1 MHKQEEL
8 SINNLLKLFR
18 LSLTN
23 IKIYPITSPVV
34 ENQINELYNLLKQ
47 ILQEKTFITI
57 SEMDGKI
64 FINEEEY
71 HSKDP
76 ISISNIT
83 YLAQFFI
90 QTGIKSISFKKE
102 LLLEELKS
110 FIVALTYKKTNISTK
125 EIIKQII
132 EKHNIKN
139 IAIDEVEYI
148 TVLRSDKTLKNILQ
162 TISQPISNFTDLMKV
177 LNNVLPELDKIQDEE
192 TKKKIIST
200 IAKQL
205 SNLDTHILSDLLTNP
220 LPQKFEQL
228 ELKQQILNNLTKKI

>member
-83 YLAQFFI
+83 YL
-90 QTGIKSISFKKE
+90 
-102 LLLEELKS
+102 
-110 FIVALTYKKTNISTK
+110 
-125 EIIKQII
+125 
-132 EKHNIKN
+132 
-139 IAIDEVEYI
+139 
-148 TVLRSDKTLKNILQ
+148 
-162 TISQPISNFTDLMKV
+162 
-177 LNNVLPELDKIQDEE
+177 
-192 TKKKIIST
+192 
-200 IAKQL
+200 
-205 SNLDTHILSDLLTNP
+205 
-220 LPQKFEQL
+220 
-228 ELKQQILNNLTKKI
+228 